1 MKKYFIK
8 FPALLILAAIFF
20 TAGNFCFHGLF
31 NSFLVPE
38 EVSAVPLNKTEMKL
52 DTCME
57 TMAVFQE
64 EKNSAANLSQEKTL
78 LPCCNSNSHPSVIF
92 TAPQTFEIAKVI
104 STLFFND
111 YQLVKTILI
120 SAIYLKPE
128 ISPPELLALKS
139 TIIRI

>member
-1 MKKYFIK
+1 M
-8 FPALLILAAIFF
+8 LILAAIFF
-20 TAGNFCFHGLF
+20 TAGSFCFHGLLD
-31 NSFLVPE
+31 SLLAPE
-38 EVSAVPLNKTEMKL
+38 EAEAAVLGKPEIKL

-64 EKNSAANLSQEKTL
+64 EKNSAINLSQEKTL
-78 LPCCNSNSHPSVIF
+78 LPCCNSNSRPSVIF

-104 STLFFND
+104 PALFLNN